1 MKIQPKNWASF
12 QHYKD
17 RSPAWIKLHR
27 NILDDYEFH
36 CLPDASKALAP
47 LLWLVASEYQDGII
61 DASSTKLAFRLRIDE
76 QKLDESI
83 KCLIDNGFFIEV
95 TDASIALA
103 ECKQNARLEE
113 KRRERE
119 EKTAEEKTTSV
130 DKKTRAENIDR
141 LNSLLSE
148 GFKLN
153 GKA

>member
-1 MKIQPKNWASF
+1 MKIQPKNWDSF

-61 DASSTKLAFRLRIDE
+61 DASSTKLAFRLRIGE
-76 QKLDESI
+76 EKLEESV
-83 KCLIDNGFFIEV
+83 KCLIENGFFVEV
-95 TDASIALA
+95 TEASIALA
-103 ECKQNARLEE
+103 ELKQSARLEE

-119 EKTAEEKTTSV
+119 EKTAAV
-130 DKKTRAENIDR
+130 KKTPLTITEEERAEKVER
-141 LNSLLSE
+141 LNSLLS
-148 GFKLN
+148 GVARK
-153 GKA
+153 